1 MNKWWLLGLLA
12 LCPLTLCTNPG
23 VTGRL
28 TQKGLEYG
36 RQIGMAVLQKRLQ
49 SIKIPDISGK
59 VKVKHAGK
67 VKYSVSGMRI
77 VNLGLPQSSL
87 GLVPSSGL
95 KLSIGNAFIKIK
107 GRWRVK
113 YLRVIKD
120 SGSFDLSVSGLSISA
135 GMGVSRDG
143 TGHPA
148 VSSASCSAIV
158 RSAKVKFHGGASW
171 LYNLF
176 SRYIDKALRK
186 SIKKQLCPLVAKSI
200 EGLNPRLQTLN
211 VLAKVDKYSEIQY
224 SLVSS
229 PSVTKNYIDLY
240 LKGEFYAIA
249 HHQEPPFTA
258 PAFSL
263 PDQAKSMLYL
273 GLSQYTLNTAG
284 FVYNTLGRLS
294 IDITD
299 DMLPKSS
306 PFRLNTKSFQLIIP
320 EIEKKYPNMPMK
332 CVVKTSK
339 QPLITFEPNNAT
351 LQAAGTVTAYAIQPN
366 STLAPLFIINVVTSV
381 SAKVYITGTNIAGSV
396 SLNGLEI
403 SLVESYVGPFQVQV
417 LNNVVPF
424 ILKTVVLPQ
433 VNAYLKKGFPLPTLR
448 KMSLVNPQ
456 IQIQKN
462 YLLIAT
468 DVRFQP

>member
-1 MNKWWLLGLLA
+1 
-12 LCPLTLCTNPG
+12 
-23 VTGRL
+23 
-28 TQKGLEYG
+28 
-36 RQIGMAVLQKRLQ
+36 MAVLQKRLQ

-158 RSAKVKFHGGASW
+158 RSAKVKFHGGAS
-171 LYNLF
+171 
-176 SRYIDKALRK
+176 K
-186 SIKKQLCPLVAKSI
+186 SAFLCAAPVSTLISHHDPLS
-200 EGLNPRLQTLN
+200 
-211 VLAKVDKYSEIQY
+211 
-224 SLVSS
+224 
-229 PSVTKNYIDLY
+229 
-240 LKGEFYAIA
+240 GEFYAIA

-403 SLVESYVGPFQVQV
+403 SLVESYVGPFQVRTTPVTHPDQTDSRW
-417 LNNVVPF
+417 
-424 ILKTVVLPQ
+424 ILK
-433 VNAYLKKGFPLPTLR
+433 
-448 KMSLVNPQ
+448 
-456 IQIQKN
+456 
-462 YLLIAT
+462 
-468 DVRFQP
+468 